1 VADSVIARVQS
12 LRDWF
17 RGYEDNFVVIGGVA
31 CSLIMREYGA
41 DFRATRDIDMV
52 LLLEALNV
60 DFGRRFWDYVLEA
73 GYKHCQKSTGAPQFY
88 RFYEPIST
96 AYPEMIELF
105 SRRVDGLVLPD
116 GAVVTPIPISED
128 ISSLSAILLNDDYYR
143 FLREGVKKINGL
155 PVLDELYL
163 IPFKAKAWLDLT
175 ERRNRGE
182 RIDRNDINKHR
193 RDIYKLS
200 DMVREGFKFA
210 LPETIERDMST
221 FLISVQEH
229 LTNIPPKE
237 REAEKLRLEKIT
249 VIFGLPVSILRWQ
262 VSLKTRMAEGKRKA
276 EIHNSALRDDK
287 PHRSE
292 THEIG

>member
-1 VADSVIARVQS
+1 MADSVIARVQS

-276 EIHNSALRDDK
+276 EIHNSALRDAT